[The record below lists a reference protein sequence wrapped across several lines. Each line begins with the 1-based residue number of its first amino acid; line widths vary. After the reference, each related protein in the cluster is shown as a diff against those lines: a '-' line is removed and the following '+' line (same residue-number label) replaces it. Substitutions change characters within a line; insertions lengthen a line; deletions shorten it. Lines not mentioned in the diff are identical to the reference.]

1 MEMEGGGTV
10 LLRGGAEMG
19 STVLVGMRLKETD
32 FGVSERGERTKLNER
47 DSSAVDEGSACRA
60 WLGQLTFFHFLLSRW
75 LLGGPLS
82 SSGVV

>member
-32 FGVSERGERTKLNER
+32 FGVSERGESTKCNER
-47 DSSAVDEGSACRA
+47 DSIQWMKAVPAKPG
-60 WLGQLTFFHFLLSRW
+60 
-75 LLGGPLS
+75 
-82 SSGVV
+82 